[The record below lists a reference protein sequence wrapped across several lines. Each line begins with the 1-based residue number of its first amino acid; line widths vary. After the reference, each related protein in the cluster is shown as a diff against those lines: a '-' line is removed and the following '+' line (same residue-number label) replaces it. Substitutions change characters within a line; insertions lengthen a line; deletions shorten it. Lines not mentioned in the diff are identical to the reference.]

1 VLGRVGYRPLWLLS
15 LARMAGM
22 TPLERSVLLVIALLT
37 ALAGVANY
45 GAWSAVPRFAIATLA
60 LAGLAWVVSFATEQL
75 GERFGPGVTG
85 MMQST
90 LGNLP
95 ELFVVIFALNKGE
108 LVVAQTAI
116 IGSILANAL
125 LVLGLVIVV
134 GARRSPD
141 RLMHFSKRLPRD
153 TATLLQVTVFI
164 IVLLGLS
171 LANHDPASHHVKAI
185 SIVGAIC
192 LLVVYMTWVVP
203 YLRSDE
209 APGQER
215 APAAGEGAPAEERRT
230 GLVDADGADAAPR
243 AAIDADSEPRKPR
256 LALGATLVLLIAGGV
271 ASAFVSEWFVNGL
284 EPAIGVLHISQ
295 AFAGLVIVAIAG
307 NAVENTAGLVLA
319 YKRRSDLAI
328 SVVKNSVAQ
337 IAAFLFPVL
346 VLVSFALKTTLTF
359 ALAPVY
365 IGALALTALGLWQVT
380 GDGEAAE
387 FEGWALVALYVIL
400 ATLTLYE

>member
-1 VLGRVGYRPLWLLS
+1 MSS
-15 LARMAGM
+15 L
-22 TPLERSVLLVIALLT
+22 TPFERAALVAIALLT
-37 ALAGVANY
+37 ALAGAADY
-45 GAWSAVPRFAIATLA
+45 GGWPAIPRFLLATLA

-95 ELFVVIFALNKGE
+95 ELFVVIFALQKGE

-116 IGSILANAL
+116 VGSILANAM

-134 GARRSPD
+134 GARRSND
-141 RLMHFSKRLPRD
+141 GIMRFSKRLPRD

-171 LANHDPASHHVKAI
+171 LSAHDPASHHVKAI
-185 SIVGAIC
+185 SAVGAVC
-192 LLVVYMTWVVP
+192 LTLTLLV
-203 YLRSDE
+203 L
-209 APGQER
+209 
-215 APAAGEGAPAEERRT
+215 AGT
-230 GLVDADGADAAPR
+230 
-243 AAIDADSEPRKPR
+243 
-256 LALGATLVLLIAGGV
+256 
-271 ASAFVSEWFVNGL
+271 ASAFVSDWFVAGL
-284 EPAIGVLHISQ
+284 QPAIAQLHVSQ

-319 YKRRSDLAI
+319 WKGRSDLAI

-337 IAAFLFPVL
+337 IAAFLFPLL
-346 VLVSFALKTTLTF
+346 VLISFLLATTLTF

-365 IGALALTALGLWQVT
+365 IGALALGALALWQIT

-387 FEGWALVALYVIL
+387 FEGWALVAIYVIL
-400 ATLTLYE
+400 GALTLYE